1 MACLQT
7 QRLRQDA
14 ALLVLRHDD
23 LQCAE
28 ELREGRR
35 RQQRGTMNERRRG
48 MAWHGVAWRG
58 GGIAKKPVGKQWEM
72 SGTRVFFPRCRG
84 GSILKCL
91 KLNIKTW

>member
-1 MACLQT
+1 M
-7 QRLRQDA
+7 
-14 ALLVLRHDD
+14 LRHDD

-28 ELREGRR
+28 ELCEGRR
-35 RQQRGTMNERRRG
+35 RQQRGTINERRRG
-48 MAWHGVAWRG
+48 MAWLGG

-72 SGTRVFFPRCRG
+72 SGTRFFLPMYRRG